1 MVNTQRGCTVMKKVI
16 GSLLMSGVLLGTV
29 VAPMI
34 ANADTVTENRNGQTS
49 VSANFTASTSTVTPV
64 DPTDPNKPSTDG
76 DGNNGATAGGGLSL
90 IYAPKSLDFGS
101 HEIDVLNDES
111 YTVDTSSASTKL
123 WVSNAVL
130 EVSDVR
136 GTNAGWSLTA
146 TGDVLTDG
154 TNPAEGATISLPT
167 GTVTNSGT
175 AANGAKSA
183 TTPTINLNG
192 GATGVEVLSAA
203 KDSGAGVTV
212 DQMTPANIKLNIAAN
227 TVKAGT
233 YSSNIN
239 WTLSDLPT
247 E

>member
-1 MVNTQRGCTVMKKVI
+1 MKKVI

-34 ANADTVTENRNGQTS
+34 ANADTTTENRSGETA

-101 HEIDVLNDES
+101 HEIDVLNDQH
-111 YTVDTSSASTKL
+111 YAVDTASASTKL
-123 WVSNAVL
+123 WDSNAVL

-136 GTNAGWSLTA
+136 GTNAGWRLTA

-154 TNPAEGATISLPT
+154 TNPAKGATISLPT
-167 GTVTNSGT
+167 GNVTSSGT
-175 AANGAKSA
+175 TANGAKAA

-192 GATGVEVLSAA
+192 STTGVEVLSAA

-212 DQMTPANIKLNIAAN
+212 DQMAPAEINLNIAAN

-233 YSSNIN
+233 YSSKIN
-239 WTLSDLPT
+239 WTLADLPA